1 MPSSSNINLKK
12 RERWGKER
20 KNGDNIETSMVSLD
34 CIIDGVNVNLNATF
48 IGSKPEYPFSF

>member
-12 RERWGKER
+12 RKRWGKER